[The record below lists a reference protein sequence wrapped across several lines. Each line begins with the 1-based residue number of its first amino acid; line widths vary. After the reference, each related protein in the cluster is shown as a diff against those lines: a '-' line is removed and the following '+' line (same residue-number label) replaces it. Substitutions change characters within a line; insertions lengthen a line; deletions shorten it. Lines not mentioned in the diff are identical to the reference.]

1 MVLNFGDS
9 VSQSF
14 EIEIVDRGENGV
26 EVQCVPQQMLKTD
39 NFPTPLQCSLKQFV
53 MPTQMFETPSK
64 D

>member
-1 MVLNFGDS
+1 MVGLYVYSMVGLYGINFGDS

-39 NFPTPLQCSLKQFV
+39 NFPMQP
-53 MPTQMFETPSK
+53 
-64 D
+64 